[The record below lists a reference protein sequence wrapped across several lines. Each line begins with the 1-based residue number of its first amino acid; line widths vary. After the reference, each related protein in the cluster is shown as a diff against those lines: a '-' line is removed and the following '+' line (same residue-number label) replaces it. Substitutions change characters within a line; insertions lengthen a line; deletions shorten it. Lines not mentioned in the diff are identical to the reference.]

1 MVALLVAGGKADAT
15 VEIAGTATACVAE
28 VGALTGATGAVAG
41 TGSGAGLDEGLR
53 IARGTGFNTGGGGTG
68 RGGTVGNTS
77 ASSACDTGCGDHG
90 VRGIGREAISRMNRF
105 SAIASAI
112 AMLRMA
118 CRVQSDEG

>member
-53 IARGTGFNTGGGGTG
+53 IARGTGFNTG
-68 RGGTVGNTS
+68 
-77 ASSACDTGCGDHG
+77 CGDHG